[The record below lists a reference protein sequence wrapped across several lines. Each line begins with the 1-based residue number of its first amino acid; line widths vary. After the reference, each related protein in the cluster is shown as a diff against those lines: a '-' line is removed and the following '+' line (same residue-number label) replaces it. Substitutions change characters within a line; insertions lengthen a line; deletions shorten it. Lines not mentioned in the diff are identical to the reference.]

1 MHLVLDEKNN
11 FREDNFNLAM
21 NVLQNAGDK
30 AKGDMNNRGR
40 KGGMKDDS
48 NILKVI
54 RTIMERSLAPVIVFS
69 FSRKECE
76 AYALQISKLEFN
88 SPEEKALVEEV
99 FNNAIE
105 VLSDEDKKLP
115 QVQQIL
121 PLLKRGV
128 GIHHSGLLPLIKET
142 IEILFGEGLIKTLF
156 ATETFAMGLN
166 MPARTVVFTN
176 ARKFD
181 GTDFRW
187 LTSGEYIQMSGRA
200 GRRGLDER
208 GIVILMIDEKMSPA
222 VGKELVRGKP
232 DPINSAFHLTYNMVL
247 NLLRVE
253 EVNPEYMLEHSFFQF
268 QHYLEYPKLNEKYNE
283 FKKELE
289 EINVDDEKNISD
301 YIKIKNQL
309 LRSEKEFQAFLTNPR
324 YILGFLNSGR
334 LLKISSNDNID
345 MDWGVCVNFK
355 KINKRDQDPV
365 YTVDVLLLVDKKIDP
380 SSEALLP
387 PSANDKG
394 EMKVATLALKNIT
407 QVSSARVF
415 LPNDLRPMDNRQSVL
430 KSINEVKK
438 RFGKVP
444 LLDPLEDMKIKDTDF
459 LNLVKNI
466 EKCEKRLQ
474 EFKNIDPQSAE
485 KYEKKLKLEEE
496 MANLKIQMKK
506 TRSLLQMDELKC
518 RKRVL
523 RRLGYCTSADVI
535 EIKGRVAC
543 EISSGDELLLTEML
557 FQGAFN
563 ELNVYQ
569 IAALLSCFV
578 FEEKTQQQPKLTE
591 ELSKP
596 LKTMQELAKKIATV
610 SKETKLEIDEQTYVE
625 KFRPSLM
632 DVIYAWAKGQP
643 FGEICKMTDAFE
655 GSIIRCMRRLEELL
669 RQMCQASKVIGNT
682 DLENK
687 FSEAIK
693 LIKRDIVFAASLYL

>member
-1 MHLVLDEKNN
+1 M
-11 FREDNFNLAM
+11 
-21 NVLQNAGDK
+21 
-30 AKGDMNNRGR
+30 
-40 KGGMKDDS
+40 
-48 NILKVI
+48 
-54 RTIMERSLAPVIVFS
+54 
-69 FSRKECE
+69 
-76 AYALQISKLEFN
+76 
-88 SPEEKALVEEV
+88 
-99 FNNAIE
+99 
-105 VLSDEDKKLP
+105 
-115 QVQQIL
+115 
-121 PLLKRGV
+121 
-128 GIHHSGLLPLIKET
+128 
-142 IEILFGEGLIKTLF
+142 
-156 ATETFAMGLN
+156 
-166 MPARTVVFTN
+166 
-176 ARKFD
+176 
-181 GTDFRW
+181 
-187 LTSGEYIQMSGRA
+187 
-200 GRRGLDER
+200 
-208 GIVILMIDEKMSPA
+208 
-222 VGKELVRGKP
+222 
-232 DPINSAFHLTYNMVL
+232 
-247 NLLRVE
+247 
-253 EVNPEYMLEHSFFQF
+253 
-268 QHYLEYPKLNEKYNE
+268 
-283 FKKELE
+283 
-289 EINVDDEKNISD
+289 
-301 YIKIKNQL
+301 
-309 LRSEKEFQAFLTNPR
+309 
-324 YILGFLNSGR
+324 
-334 LLKISSNDNID
+334 
-345 MDWGVCVNFK
+345 NFK

-543 EISSGDELLLTEML
+543 EISRFVNMLCNSTTETLSNNSFYSGDELLLTEML